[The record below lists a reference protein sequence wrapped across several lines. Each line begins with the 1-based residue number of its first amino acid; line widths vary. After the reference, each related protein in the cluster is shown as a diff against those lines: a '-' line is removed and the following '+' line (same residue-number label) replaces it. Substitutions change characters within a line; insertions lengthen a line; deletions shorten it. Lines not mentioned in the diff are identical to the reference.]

1 MLITKI
7 VGIAK
12 EKWFVS
18 AMFCVQTRQKMNAR
32 RNHIYVRSNR
42 KEKHLLFIQLE
53 MIQQIVKYMY
63 IPDRLLE

>member
-32 RNHIYVRSNR
+32 RNQFFVRSYRNENVFCFYTTR
-42 KEKHLLFIQLE
+42 KDYDLI
-53 MIQQIVKYMY
+53 
-63 IPDRLLE
+63 